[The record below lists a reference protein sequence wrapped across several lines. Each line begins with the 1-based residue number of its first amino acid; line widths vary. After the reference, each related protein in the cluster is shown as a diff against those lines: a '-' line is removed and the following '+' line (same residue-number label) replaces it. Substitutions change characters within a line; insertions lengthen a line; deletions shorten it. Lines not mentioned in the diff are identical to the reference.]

1 MVKFGKQYRLLQ
13 LDEWKKYYLDYKG
26 LKHKIRLMKRVLVK
40 DLADNEKANRP
51 SLLSTPILPEEIEK
65 NEELFKDKKG
75 EHLKEFIDL
84 LIKEFQKS
92 YAFFAGIEK
101 ALTKKINTHLY
112 TQTSYSTYSIAEL
125 SKEMKS
131 LSLTIYLAK
140 CLNAFVNDIMMAI
153 KKILKKFDKNFA
165 QIYGLLT
172 PHIILKLLSKD
183 KSQLEHML
191 QLNAI
196 DEISII
202 SEKCA
207 SELKKYFDQNND
219 NSNKDNLEY
228 SQTFLSKYNDTLK
241 YIRDIDELIYFKS
254 QYRDWVDYI
263 SKKKDKKSSKIL
275 ENDIFNPILSASY
288 YKDNLLD
295 KFLSTKDAFEEIKTL
310 QKKISL
316 VNKRNIIL
324 IFTQSFFYNSLLTC
338 IFPVLY
344 YYEYIKAIKQSKIE
358 IKNGAIAN
366 SDSIFKIPL
375 MNVFIF
381 MVVASTYFGQWIS
394 IFLFYNYMSI
404 KKIKFSYILSYSF
417 ILVGSL
423 IYILSIFYRQGHYKL
438 RAVILGG
445 ARLLIGFGANPMIG
459 KKYLTL
465 YTPKY
470 LLPLLSKIYLII
482 EISGLILG
490 PCISALF
497 CFISI
502 GEICSVLNCIGYYG
516 VLGSIIL
523 IIINHFLFIPP
534 GDDNFSVVINQ
545 TNDDVNISVSKA
557 FINNNFED
565 DEDTQDKEFYRLQK
579 EKNEKKKAGLEPT
592 KSDEVQIEVNDNEPT
607 KSNVG
612 ISNTASNAN
621 FKDEKEED
629 DTNYNKIIE
638 NAGEG
643 PGQNEIAENYY
654 NNVDIGRYSD
664 LDISHISTEE
674 RDTMQ
679 ALIDKLIDY
688 QEKSNFTY
696 INMVPRTLDDIIL
709 NEQKTFGYMNRNFA
723 IMLILLLTNNLIK
736 ENLIMFSSYSLLYLV
751 YNNGNLINDIKAQ
764 LSDINKVNNKKFLT
778 EYTQSNR
785 GAIQIICLLISTEL
799 ILQILS
805 IFFIM
810 PFYKVNVIF
819 KKNLI
824 IFMIASIIFMLP
836 LSLLGFIKEAY
847 IPIVAID
854 ILLHKIIEVMCS
866 CYLVYLI
873 PPQWKYAHMRASSLP
888 IYLMT
893 LGKMF
898 ACFVCFI
905 AYDDRKRDILALNH
919 HLLIL
924 IAFVIYGL
932 MGLIIAKSPNFR
944 VKALARVLRK
954 RAME

>member
-13 LDEWKKYYLDYKG
+13 LDEWQKYYLDYKG

-51 SLLSTPILPEEIEK
+51 SLLATPILPDEIEK
-65 NEELFKDKKG
+65 NDELFKDKKG

-92 YAFFAGIEK
+92 YAFFSGLEK
-101 ALTKKINTHLY
+101 VLIKKINTHLY

-140 CLNAFVNDIMMAI
+140 CLNAFINDIMMAV
-153 KKILKKFDKNFA
+153 KKILKKFDKNFS

-183 KSQLEHML
+183 KSELEHIL
-191 QLNAI
+191 QLNSI

-219 NSNKDNLEY
+219 TNNKDNIEY
-228 SQTFLSKYNDTLK
+228 REAFLSKYNDTLK
-241 YIRDIDELIYFKS
+241 YIRDIDELIYFKT
-254 QYRDWVDYI
+254 QYKDWVDYI
-263 SKKKDKKSSKIL
+263 SKKKDRKSTKIL

-288 YKDNLLD
+288 YKDSLLD
-295 KFLSTKDAFEEIKTL
+295 KFLSTKDAFNEIKTI

-324 IFTQSFFYNSLLTC
+324 ILTQAFFYNSLLTC
-338 IFPVLY
+338 IFPTLY
-344 YYEYIKAIKQSKIE
+344 YYEYVRAIKQNKIE
-358 IKNGAIAN
+358 FDEAGNITNLKNIV
-366 SDSIFKIPL
+366 KIPL
-375 MNVFIF
+375 MNFFIF
-381 MVVASTYFGQWIS
+381 MVVAATYLGQWIS
-394 IFLFYNYMSI
+394 IFFFYNYMSI

-417 ILVGSL
+417 ILIGSL
-423 IYILSIFYRQGHYKL
+423 IYILSIIYHQGHYKL

-445 ARLLIGFGANPMIG
+445 ARLLIGLGANPMIG

-465 YTPKY
+465 YTPRY
-470 LLPLLSKIYLII
+470 LLPFLSKIYLIT
-482 EISGLILG
+482 EMSGLIIG
-490 PCISALF
+490 PCISLLL
-497 CFISI
+497 CFIPI
-502 GEICSVLNCIGYYG
+502 GEICCVFNCIGYYG
-516 VLGSIIL
+516 VIGSIIL
-523 IIINHFLFIPP
+523 IIINHFLFVPP
-534 GDDNFSVVINQ
+534 GNDDFSVVINQ
-545 TNDDVNISVSKA
+545 TKDDVNISVSKA
-557 FINNNFED
+557 YVNNNFED

-629 DTNYNKIIE
+629 DTNYNKIME
-638 NAGEG
+638 NEGEG
-643 PGQNEIAENYY
+643 LGKNEIAENYY
-654 NNVDIGRYSD
+654 NNVDTGRYSD
-664 LDISHISTEE
+664 LDISNISEDRE
-674 RDTMQ
+674 TMQ
-679 ALIDKLIDY
+679 AIIEKICEY

-723 IMLILLLTNNLIK
+723 LMLILLLTNNLIK
-736 ENLIMFSSYSLLYLV
+736 ENLIMFSSYCLLYV
-751 YNNGNLINDIKAQ
+751 IYNDGHLISDIKKYPDLKTRDLVKDAQ
-764 LSDINKVNNKKFLT
+764 SK
-778 EYTQSNR
+778 R
-785 GAIQIICLLISTEL
+785 GPLQIICLLISTEL

-824 IFMIASIIFMLP
+824 IFMIASIICMIP
-836 LSLLGFIKEAY
+836 LSFLKYIKESY

-854 ILLHKIIEVMCS
+854 LLIHKIIEVMCS

-893 LGKMF
+893 LGKIF

-905 AYDDRKRDILALNH
+905 AYDDKDRDILSLNH

-924 IAFVIYGL
+924 IAFFIYGIV
-932 MGLIIAKSPNFR
+932 GLIILKSPNFR

-954 RAME
+954 QAME